1 MQNKRKN
8 IKQRRI
14 GIRFIIFGLLICA
27 ITVYFTNKIEPT
39 LSGIC
44 DYKAKI
50 YSYDLINE
58 GIDEQLTQN
67 EYSCEDFLEIVTDE
81 SGNITA
87 VNTNMTN
94 ASNTAICISEAIR
107 EKFEADGK
115 MYYDIKIGTLTG
127 LGLLYDKGV
136 SIPLT
141 IEPQG
146 YIETNIISKF
156 TETGI
161 NQTTLEII
169 VQVKMTTTSQ
179 LPLYS
184 RATQTVIDTPIAQT
198 MILGKIPNYIGS
210 GVLASS
216 VRE

>member
-1 MQNKRKN
+1 M
-8 IKQRRI
+8 
-14 GIRFIIFGLLICA
+14 
-27 ITVYFTNKIEPT
+27 IE
-39 LSGIC
+39 S
-44 DYKAKI
+44 
-50 YSYDLINE
+50 
-58 GIDEQLTQN
+58 
-67 EYSCEDFLEIVTDE
+67 
-81 SGNITA
+81 
-87 VNTNMTN
+87 
-94 ASNTAICISEAIR
+94 R
-107 EKFEADGK
+107 
-115 MYYDIKIGTLTG
+115 
-127 LGLLYDKGV
+127 V
-136 SIPLT
+136 SSS
-141 IEPQG
+141 